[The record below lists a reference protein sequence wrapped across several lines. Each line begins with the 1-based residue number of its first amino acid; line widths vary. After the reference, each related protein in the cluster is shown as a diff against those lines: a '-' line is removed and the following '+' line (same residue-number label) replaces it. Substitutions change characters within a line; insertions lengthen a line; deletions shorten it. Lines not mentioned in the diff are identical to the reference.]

1 MTAEDWADLGLM
13 FVAGSRAALGEPD
26 MHGAV
31 PVAAALAEMSLHC
44 HQVSMKRLAK
54 EQAAEA
60 ALAQQEAV
68 RARFA
73 HRGPHGGGLSG

>member
-13 FVAGSRAALGEPD
+13 FVAGSRAALREAD

-44 HQVSMKRLAK
+44 HEVGMQRMAK
-54 EQAAEA
+54 ERAAKA
-60 ALAQQEAV
+60 ALARQEAE
-68 RARFA
+68 RARHA